1 MEPRIAPTGS
11 FADAEDYRRNVP
23 DGRIGSDPNLAT
35 PEHGKR
41 IYETAVTDVARDYEA
56 WVSR

>member
-1 MEPRIAPTGS
+1 MPRTIAAP
-11 FADAEDYRRNVP
+11 FP

-41 IYETAVTDVARDYEA
+41 FYDTAVEEVARDYER
-56 WVSR
+56 WVAR